1 MFYFYIMHNHNYYV
15 YIITNKRNGVLYTGV
30 TSDLPSRIWQ
40 HKQKIVEGF
49 SKKHKLDML
58 VYYEHHLD
66 IYVAITREKKI
77 KKWNRKW
84 KLRLIENLNPYW
96 RDLYKEAAASG

>member
-1 MFYFYIMHNHNYYV
+1 MHNHNYYV
-15 YIITNKRNGVLYTGV
+15 YIITNKRNGVLYAGV
-30 TSDLPSRIWQ
+30 TSDLPGRIWQ

-66 IYVAITREKKI
+66 IYEAITREKKI

-96 RDLYKEAAASG
+96 CDLYKEVAAFG